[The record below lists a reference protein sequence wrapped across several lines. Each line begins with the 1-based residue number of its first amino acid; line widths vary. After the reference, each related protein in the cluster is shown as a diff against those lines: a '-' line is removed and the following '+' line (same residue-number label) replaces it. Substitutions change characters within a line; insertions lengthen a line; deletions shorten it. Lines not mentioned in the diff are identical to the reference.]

1 MRQNSSKRVAC
12 VVGVGGSKGL
22 FWVSHLHAPLLKQR
36 HCLLEL
42 LEAQFTVAVNVDSLE
57 HHPLLEELSQKDQEV
72 AELCNLD
79 LIVALFA
86 AHLSLLD

>member
-1 MRQNSSKRVAC
+1 
-12 VVGVGGSKGL
+12 
-22 FWVSHLHAPLLKQR
+22 LHAPLLKQR

-42 LEAQFTVAVNVDSLE
+42 LLVQFTVAVDVDLHE

-86 AHLSLLD
+86 DLLSLLE